1 MLSER
6 RRKVLNALIEEYIA
20 TASPVSSRAIVG
32 NHSLGVSSATVR
44 NELYVLE
51 EDGYVISP
59 HVSSGRIPTDAG
71 YRSFVDELLENI
83 PDDEEEGEPTQVDEQ
98 IASELQDS
106 ADELD
111 DLLKQTSKALNRFT
125 SCLAVV
131 MSPRASNVT
140 LKKISLVSL
149 DTTHA
154 VAVAVL
160 EDGKVASTVVEF
172 DEPHSPEEVAALEG
186 MVSRVYEIRG
196 AFDPLEHESSE
207 IHPDIGEVAFGKDL
221 QKIVEAIDDE
231 LYDEESTKVHFDGV
245 GNLFSQPE
253 MQQMS
258 LAMGLAHLMDD
269 DMSMFRLL
277 GDFVSMNGLAVRIG
291 HENSDENLNDI
302 SVVASNYGTEDRKGT
317 VAVIGPTRMDY
328 GKIIDAV
335 RFASGYLDNNINGKD
350 S

>member
-6 RRKVLNALIEEYIA
+6 RRKVLNALIEEYIE
-20 TASPVSSRAIVG
+20 TASPVSSRAIAG

-71 YRSFVDELLENI
+71 YRSFVDELLESI
-83 PDDEEEGEPTQVDEQ
+83 PEDDEEEQTEVDDQ
-98 IASELQDS
+98 LASELQDS

-125 SCLAVV
+125 NCLAVV

-140 LKKISLVSL
+140 LKKISLVPL
-149 DTTHA
+149 DTSHV
-154 VAVAVL
+154 VAVVVL
-160 EDGKVASTVVEF
+160 EDGKVVSTVVEF
-172 DEPHSPEEVAALEG
+172 EEAHSPEEVSALEAL
-186 MVSRVYEIRG
+186 VSRIYEIRG
-196 AFDPLEHESSE
+196 AFDPLEQETPEMHPE
-207 IHPDIGEVAFGKDL
+207 IGDMAAGKDL
-221 QKIVEAIDDE
+221 QTIVEAIDDE
-231 LYDEESTKVHFDGV
+231 LYDEESTTVHFDGV

-258 LAMGLAHLMDD
+258 LAMGFAHLMDD
-269 DMSMFRLL
+269 DLSMFKLL
-277 GDFVSMNGLAVRIG
+277 GNFVSMHGLAVRIG
-291 HENSDENLNDI
+291 HENQDESMNDI
-302 SVVASNYGTEDRKGT
+302 SVVASNYGTDDRKGT

-335 RFASGYLDNNINGKD
+335 RFASGYLDSNMNGKEG
-350 S
+350 